1 MYEVDQHR
9 PQLEEEGT
17 PTRQVTEHHRVAVP
31 QEVASRTYVQ
41 EHSTSLSQSTLDLDD
56 LRLLIR
62 KKLEIKG
69 VAIVSHNGLSAR
81 RSAGGFWNVYIMRR
95 LTEKPSIILDPVT

>member
-1 MYEVDQHR
+1 MYEVDQHC
-9 PQLEEEGT
+9 PQLEEEGA
-17 PTRQVTEHHRVAVP
+17 PTRQVIEHHRVAVP
-31 QEVASRTYVQ
+31 QEIARTYVQ
-41 EHSTSLSQSTLDLDD
+41 EHGTSLSQSTLDLDD

-81 RSAGGFWNVYIMRR
+81 RSAGGLGQCPGMH
-95 LTEKPSIILDPVT
+95 P